1 MNDIT
6 PVSLSKQALET
17 ERLSISNQREI
28 LAKLLQ
34 TTFFLE
40 VVGRLNKMIYFEWS
54 SEIYKCKSWDE
65 ILSQLFWDIFMPDTY
80 MEDDFD
86 FLLWKT
92 LPQKHNWGSVLSG
105 SLLLYHNYYRKY
117 QSLCKH

>member
-6 PVSLSKQALET
+6 PASLSKQALET

-40 VVGRLNKMIYFEWS
+40 VVGRLNKMIYFE
-54 SEIYKCKSWDE
+54 
-65 ILSQLFWDIFMPDTY
+65 
-80 MEDDFD
+80 
-86 FLLWKT
+86 
-92 LPQKHNWGSVLSG
+92 
-105 SLLLYHNYYRKY
+105 
-117 QSLCKH
+117 